1 MQINDLPE
9 FDVERAMGIE
19 PTALAWEARVLP
31 LYDARFG
38 RRDCTHRRGR
48 GQPGGRGKLAGM
60 TTPTPDSVLSLTING
75 EARSVA
81 GPASVAALLDEMGLT
96 GKRLAVE
103 RNGEIVPKG
112 LHAST
117 PLADGDRL
125 EIVVAVGG
133 G

>member
-1 MQINDLPE
+1 
-9 FDVERAMGIE
+9 MGIE

>member
-1 MQINDLPE
+1 
-9 FDVERAMGIE
+9 MGIE

-38 RRDCTHRRGR
+38 AEVAILRRTGAGGNR
-48 GQPGGRGKLAGM
+48 GGRDKLAGCFCDGCGPM
-60 TTPTPDSVLSLTING
+60 NLTING
-75 EARSVA
+75 DTRELVA
-81 GPASVAALLDEMGLT
+81 PLTVAELLVQMALA

-112 LHAST
+112 QHAT
-117 PLADGDRL
+117 TELADGDRL